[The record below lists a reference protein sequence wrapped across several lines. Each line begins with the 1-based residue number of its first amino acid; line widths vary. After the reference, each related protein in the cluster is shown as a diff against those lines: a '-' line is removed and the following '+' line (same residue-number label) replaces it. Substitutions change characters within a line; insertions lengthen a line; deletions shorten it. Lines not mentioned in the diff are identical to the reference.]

1 MAPNPLPPAQHC
13 ANDAGLEFC
22 DCFGTVYYGQRK
34 DKADKDMSFAEMMKG
49 GWTSLLSNG
58 QLLCDQNSFDGDP
71 SYGHEKQCF
80 CDADPSYEPQPPV
93 DHCADENE
101 ECICQ
106 GTVYYGLKDCPF
118 DMVPIDFMEMQ
129 EFGFSSRTVEGS
141 IGCNSFEFSDPHHG
155 SKKTM
160 LL

>member
-58 QLLCDQNSFDGDP
+58 
-71 SYGHEKQCF
+71 
-80 CDADPSYEPQPPV
+80 
-93 DHCADENE
+93 
-101 ECICQ
+101 
-106 GTVYYGLKDCPF
+106 
-118 DMVPIDFMEMQ
+118 
-129 EFGFSSRTVEGS
+129 
-141 IGCNSFEFSDPHHG
+141 
-155 SKKTM
+155 
-160 LL
+160 